1 MTELENLSA
10 QLEIAVKMQENAERL
25 YHKSSERIEEIK
37 MQMLEVNEKTSPRL
51 QKSRSCLRLVLRR
64 AERFRRC
71 VITHTERVEPK
82 FLFWSMFR
90 PKRRTIQQ
98 TQTVNFHSK
107 IEHSAV
113 GAQRQP
119 LFMPFSHNWQC
130 SRLITG

>member
-37 MQMLEVNEKTSPRL
+37 MQMLEVNEKN
-51 QKSRSCLRLVLRR
+51 K
-64 AERFRRC
+64 
-71 VITHTERVEPK
+71 PK
-82 FLFWSMFR
+82 AAKVKELF
-90 PKRRTIQQ
+90 
-98 TQTVNFHSK
+98 
-107 IEHSAV
+107 AA